1 MYTTSDIRNGLKIE
15 LNGEP
20 YEIIDFLH
28 AKYGRGSAHIW
39 TKLKN
44 LLTGSVIE
52 YTFRSGEKIQR
63 PDLETK
69 EVQYLY
75 RDGDNLV
82 FMDLDTYEQMYV
94 QADTLG
100 KKVFFLKEGEEIKV
114 LIYNGQIIDVN
125 LPAAVVLEVIETE
138 PGVKG
143 DTVSGATKPA
153 TLEGGLTVNVPLF
166 INIGD
171 KIKVD
176 TRTFEYLGRQ

>member
-1 MYTTSDIRNGLKIE
+1 MYTTSDIRKGLKIE
-15 LNGEP
+15 FKGEP

-28 AKYGRGSAHIW
+28 AKYGRGGAHIW

-44 LLTGSVIE
+44 LLNGSVIE
-52 YTFRSGEKIQR
+52 YTFRSGEKIDK
-63 PDLETK
+63 PDLVSK

-75 RDGDNLV
+75 RDGDELV
-82 FMDLDTYEQMYV
+82 FMDLETYEQMYV
-94 QADTLG
+94 SAHTLD
-100 KKVFFLKEGEEIKV
+100 KKVYFLKEGETLKV

-138 PGVKG
+138 PGIKG

-171 KIKVD
+171 KVKVD
-176 TRTFEYLGRQ
+176 TRTFEYLGRE